1 MKISERQICILA
13 NSILVATKLL
23 DAASS
28 GTISREEFVNTMVL
42 LESTFHG
49 LNEEFKRFSPENAV
63 NTSRRFDA

>member
-1 MKISERQICILA
+1 MYISERQICILA

-23 DAASS
+23 DKAAD

-49 LNEEFKRFSPENAV
+49 LNAEFHTFSTEKQAQ
-63 NTSRRFDA
+63 RYDA